1 MKSFTYV
8 AKDTAGKTQKGVIEA
23 ENGQEVLQKI
33 HEQGWFCVS
42 YNENLGSGRNSM
54 YKFST
59 KELSFC
65 CRQLAAMMSSGLTI
79 VKALD
84 ILYKEQEK
92 KGATQC
98 WLDIYESVQKG
109 ATFTEALQE
118 KAGCFPEFFISMV
131 GAGESSGSL
140 DVVMNRLS
148 DHYAKENKTNN
159 RIKGA
164 MTYPIILCLLCV
176 VMVIGMFTLILP
188 KFSGMM
194 SEEEMPALS
203 RILMG
208 FSDWMVKY
216 WWVLLI
222 VVAVLVVVI
231 RYALKVEKVRLEFDK
246 LKLKAPA
253 VGKLLG
259 TIYTGRFS
267 RTLSSLYSS
276 GIPMVECLERSSRV
290 LGNRYIDL
298 CFVQIIDEVKQGQ
311 PLSTSIQ
318 KTEVFESMF
327 CSIIYVGEE
336 SGALDEILAKTA
348 DYYEE
353 ESDAA
358 IGKLVGLMEPMMII
372 VMGLAIGLCLAAI
385 FPMLYGSMG
394 SIANE

>member
-8 AKDTAGKTQKGVIEA
+8 AKDTAGKSIKGVIEA

-42 YNENLGSGRNSM
+42 YNENLGSGRKSI

-65 CRQLAAMMSSGLTI
+65 CRQLAAMMTSGLTI

-92 KGATQC
+92 KGAEQC
-98 WLDIYESVQKG
+98 WLEIYENVQKG
-109 ATFTEALQE
+109 ATFTEALEE
-118 KAGCFPEFFISMV
+118 KAGSFPEFFISMV
-131 GAGESSGSL
+131 GAGESSGTL
-140 DVVMNRLS
+140 DTVMNRLS
-148 DHYAKENKTNN
+148 EHYAKENKTNN
-159 RIKGA
+159 RVKGA
-164 MTYPIILCLLCV
+164 LTYPIILGVLCI

-188 KFSGMM
+188 SFAGMM
-194 SEEEMPALS
+194 ERDEMPVLS
-203 RILMG
+203 RVLMD
-208 FSDWMVKY
+208 FSDFMVAK
-216 WWVLLI
+216 WWLILIIAAI
-222 VVAVLVVVI
+222 VVIVVI
-231 RYALKVEKVRLEFDK
+231 YALKIESIRLKFDK
-246 LKLKAPA
+246 FKLKCPG

-276 GIPMVECLERSSRV
+276 GIPMVECLERSSKV

-298 CFVQIIDEVKQGQ
+298 CFIQVVDEVKQGQ

-318 KTEVFESMF
+318 KTEIFESMF

-336 SGALDEILAKTA
+336 SGALDDILAKTA

-353 ESDAA
+353 ESDTA
-358 IGKLVGLMEPMMII
+358 IGKLVGMMEPLMII
-372 VMGLAIGLCLAAI
+372 VMGVAIGLCLAAI

-394 SIANE
+394 NLEG

>member
-8 AKDTAGKTQKGVIEA
+8 AKDTAGKTIKGVMDA
-23 ENGQEVLQKI
+23 ENGQEVMDKI

-42 YNENLGSGRNSM
+42 YNENIGSGRNSI

-65 CRQLAAMMSSGLTI
+65 CRQLAAMMTSGLTI

-92 KGATQC
+92 KGAMQC

-109 ATFTEALQE
+109 ATFTEALEE
-118 KAGCFPEFFISMV
+118 KAGAFPEFFISMV

-140 DVVMNRLS
+140 DIVMNRLS

-159 RIKGA
+159 KIKGA
-164 MTYPIILCLLCV
+164 MTYPIILAVLCV

-188 KFSGMM
+188 QFDGMM
-194 SEEEMPALS
+194 KEEDMPLLSKAL
-203 RILMG
+203 MN
-208 FSDWMVKY
+208 FSDFLIEK
-216 WWVLLI
+216 WWIILI
-222 VVAVLVVVI
+222 VVGAVI
-231 RYALKVEKVRLEFDK
+231 FGSIYALKIDKIRLRFDEF
-246 LKLKAPA
+246 KLKAPG

-276 GIPMVECLERSSRV
+276 GIPMVECLERSSKV
-290 LGNRYIDL
+290 LGNRHIDM
-298 CFVQIIDEVKQGQ
+298 CFIQVIDEVKQGQ

-353 ESDAA
+353 EADAA
-358 IGKLVGLMEPMMII
+358 IGKLVGMMEPMLII
-372 VMGLAIGLCLAAI
+372 VMGLAIGLCLAGI
-385 FPMLYGSMG
+385 FPMLYGNMTNISG
-394 SIANE
+394 

>member
-8 AKDTAGKTQKGVIEA
+8 AKDTAGKTQKGTMEA
-23 ENGQEVLQKI
+23 ENGQEVLAKI

-42 YNENLGSGRNSM
+42 YTENLGSGNKGM

-92 KGATQC
+92 KGAMQC
-98 WLDIYESVQKG
+98 WLDIYEEVQKG
-109 ATFTEALQE
+109 ATFTEALE
-118 KAGCFPEFFISMV
+118 TKNGAFPDFFVSMV
-131 GAGESSGSL
+131 GAGESSGTL

-148 DHYAKENKTNN
+148 DHYANENKTGN
-159 RIKGA
+159 KVKTA
-164 MTYPIILCLLCV
+164 MTYPIVLGVLCI

-188 KFSGMM
+188 TFADMMEPEDMTVLSKALMAFSNF
-194 SEEEMPALS
+194 LIN
-203 RILMG
+203 RWYVLVIIL
-208 FSDWMVKY
+208 V
-216 WWVLLI
+216 VLI
-222 VVAVLVVVI
+222 VGI
-231 RYALKVEKVRLEFDK
+231 KYALKVESVRLKFDK
-246 LKLKAPA
+246 LKLKAPM
-253 VGKLLG
+253 VGKLIG
-259 TIYTGRFS
+259 KIYTGRFA

-290 LGNRYIDL
+290 LGNKYIDN
-298 CFVQIIDEVKQGQ
+298 CFIQVIDEVKQGQ

-318 KTEVFESMF
+318 KTEIFESMF

-336 SGALDEILAKTA
+336 SGALDDILSKSA

-353 ESDAA
+353 EADAA
-358 IGKLVGLMEPMMII
+358 ITKLVGLMEPLMII
-372 VMGLAIGLCLAAI
+372 FMGVAIGLCLAGI

-394 SIANE
+394 NIQ

>member
-1 MKSFTYV
+1 MKTFTYV
-8 AKDTAGKTQKGVIEA
+8 AKDTAGKTQKGTMEA
-23 ENGQEVLQKI
+23 ENGQEVLAKI

-42 YNENLGSGRNSM
+42 YNENLGSGNKGI

-92 KGATQC
+92 KGAMQC
-98 WLDIYESVQKG
+98 WLDIYEEVQKG
-109 ATFTEALQE
+109 ATFTEALE
-118 KAGCFPEFFISMV
+118 TKNGAFPDFFVSMV

-140 DVVMNRLS
+140 DVTMNRLS
-148 DHYAKENKTNN
+148 EHYANENKTGN
-159 RIKGA
+159 KVKSA
-164 MTYPIILCLLCV
+164 MMYPIILGVLCI

-188 KFSGMM
+188 TFADMM
-194 SEEEMPALS
+194 EPEDMSVLS
-203 RILMG
+203 RALMA
-208 FSDWMVKY
+208 FSNFLIKRWY
-216 WWVLLI
+216 VLVIVIVVLI
-222 VVAVLVVVI
+222 VVI
-231 RYALKVEKVRLEFDK
+231 KYGLKIDSVRLKFDK
-246 LKLKAPA
+246 LKLKAPM
-253 VGKLLG
+253 VGKLVG
-259 TIYTGRFS
+259 KIYTGRFA

-276 GIPMVECLERSSRV
+276 GIPMVECLERSSKV
-290 LGNRYIDL
+290 LGNRYIDN
-298 CFVQIIDEVKQGQ
+298 CFIQVIDEVKQGQ

-336 SGALDEILAKTA
+336 SGALDDILAKSA

-353 ESDAA
+353 EADSA
-358 IGKLVGLMEPMMII
+358 ITRLVSLMEPLMII
-372 VMGLAIGLCLAAI
+372 IMGVAIGLCLAAI

-394 SIANE
+394 NIE

>member
-8 AKDTAGKTQKGVIEA
+8 AKDTAGKTQKGTMEA
-23 ENGQEVLQKI
+23 ENGQEVLAKI

-42 YNENLGSGRNSM
+42 YTENLGSGNKGM

-92 KGATQC
+92 KGAMQC
-98 WLDIYESVQKG
+98 WLDIYEEVQKG
-109 ATFTEALQE
+109 ATFTEALE
-118 KAGCFPEFFISMV
+118 TKNGAFPDFFVSMV
-131 GAGESSGSL
+131 GAGESSGTL

-148 DHYAKENKTNN
+148 EHYANENKTGN
-159 RIKGA
+159 KVKTA
-164 MTYPIILCLLCV
+164 MTYPIVLGVLCI

-188 KFSGMM
+188 TFADMMEPEDMTILSKALMAFSNF
-194 SEEEMPALS
+194 LITKWYVLVI
-203 RILMG
+203 IL
-208 FSDWMVKY
+208 V
-216 WWVLLI
+216 VLI
-222 VVAVLVVVI
+222 VGI
-231 RYALKVEKVRLEFDK
+231 KYALKVESVRLKFDK
-246 LKLKAPA
+246 LKLKAPM
-253 VGKLLG
+253 VGKLIG
-259 TIYTGRFS
+259 KIYTGRFA

-290 LGNRYIDL
+290 LGNKYIDN
-298 CFVQIIDEVKQGQ
+298 CFIQVIDEVKQGQ

-318 KTEVFESMF
+318 KTEIFESMF

-336 SGALDEILAKTA
+336 SGALDDILSKSA

-353 ESDAA
+353 EADAA
-358 IGKLVGLMEPMMII
+358 ITKLVGLMEPLMII
-372 VMGLAIGLCLAAI
+372 FMGVAIGLCLAGI

-394 SIANE
+394 NIQ

>member
-8 AKDTAGKTQKGVIEA
+8 AKDTAGKTLKGVIEA

-33 HEQGWFCVS
+33 HDQGWFCVS
-42 YNENLGSGRNSM
+42 YTENLGSGRSSI

-65 CRQLAAMMSSGLTI
+65 CRQLAAMMTSGLTI

-98 WLDIYESVQKG
+98 WLEIYESVQKG
-109 ATFTEALQE
+109 ATFTEALEE
-118 KAGCFPEFFISMV
+118 KRGSFPDFFISMV

-148 DHYAKENKTNN
+148 EHYANENKTNN
-159 RIKGA
+159 KIKGA
-164 MTYPIILCLLCV
+164 MTYPIILGILCV

-188 KFSGMM
+188 SFAGMM
-194 SEEEMPALS
+194 EEDEMPVLS
-203 RILMG
+203 RALMH
-208 FSDWMVKY
+208 FSDWLVAY
-216 WWVLLI
+216 WWAVLIAVLLLVI
-222 VVAVLVVVI
+222 VI
-231 RYALKVEKVRLEFDK
+231 KYALKVPSIRLKFDK
-246 LKLKAPA
+246 FILKCPS
-253 VGKLLG
+253 VGKLVC
-259 TIYTGRFS
+259 TMYTGRFA

-290 LGNRYIDL
+290 LGNSYIDQ
-298 CFVQIIDEVKQGQ
+298 CFIQVVDEVKQGQ

-336 SGALDEILAKTA
+336 SGALDSILEKTA

-353 ESDAA
+353 ESDTA
-358 IGKLVGLMEPMMII
+358 IGKLVGMMEPLMII
-372 VMGLAIGLCLAAI
+372 IMGVAIGLCLAAI

-394 SIANE
+394 NIE

>member
-1 MKSFTYV
+1 MKSFPYV

-164 MTYPIILCLLCV
+164 MTYPIILCILCV

-194 SEEEMPALS
+194 SEDEMPALS

-276 GIPMVECLERSSRV
+276 GIPMVECLER
-290 LGNRYIDL
+290 
-298 CFVQIIDEVKQGQ
+298 GQ

>member
-8 AKDTAGKTQKGVIEA
+8 AKDTAGKTLKGVIEA

-33 HEQGWFCVS
+33 HDQGWFCVS
-42 YNENLGSGRNSM
+42 YTENLGSGKSSI

-65 CRQLAAMMSSGLTI
+65 CRQLAAMMTSGLTI

-98 WLDIYESVQKG
+98 WLEIYESVQKG
-109 ATFTEALQE
+109 ATFTEALEE
-118 KAGCFPEFFISMV
+118 KRGSFPDFFISMV

-140 DVVMNRLS
+140 DMVMNRLS
-148 DHYAKENKTNN
+148 EHYANENKTNN
-159 RIKGA
+159 KIKGA
-164 MTYPIILCLLCV
+164 MTYPIILGVLCI

-188 KFSGMM
+188 SFAGMM

-203 RILMG
+203 RALMH
-208 FSDWMVKY
+208 FSDWLVAY
-216 WWVLLI
+216 WWILLI
-222 VVAVLVVVI
+222 VVVIAVIVI
-231 RYALKVEKVRLEFDK
+231 KYALKIPSIRLKFDK
-246 LKLKAPA
+246 FKLKCPS
-253 VGKLLG
+253 VGKLIG
-259 TIYTGRFS
+259 TVYTGRFA

-290 LGNRYIDL
+290 LGNSYIDQ
-298 CFVQIIDEVKQGQ
+298 CFIQVVDEVKQGQ

-318 KTEVFESMF
+318 KTEIFESMF

-336 SGALDEILAKTA
+336 SGALDTILEKTA

-353 ESDAA
+353 ESDTA
-358 IGKLVGLMEPMMII
+358 ISKLVGMMEPLMII
-372 VMGLAIGLCLAAI
+372 FMGVAIGLCLAAI
-385 FPMLYGSMG
+385 FPMLYSSMG
-394 SIANE
+394 NIQ

>member
-8 AKDTAGKTQKGVIEA
+8 AKDTAGKTIKGVMDA
-23 ENGQEVLQKI
+23 ENGQEVMDKI

-42 YNENLGSGRNSM
+42 YNENIGSGRNSI

-65 CRQLAAMMSSGLTI
+65 CRQLAAMMTSGLTI

-92 KGATQC
+92 KGAMQC

-109 ATFTEALQE
+109 ATFTEALEE
-118 KAGCFPEFFISMV
+118 KAGAFPEFFISMV

-140 DVVMNRLS
+140 DIVMNRLS

-159 RIKGA
+159 KIKGA
-164 MTYPIILCLLCV
+164 MTYPIILAVLCV

-188 KFSGMM
+188 QFDGMM
-194 SEEEMPALS
+194 KEEDMPFLSKAL
-203 RILMG
+203 MN
-208 FSDWMVKY
+208 FSDFLIAK
-216 WWVLLI
+216 WWIILI
-222 VVAVLVVVI
+222 VVGVVI
-231 RYALKVEKVRLEFDK
+231 FGCIYALKIDKIRLRFDEF
-246 LKLKAPA
+246 KLKAPG

-276 GIPMVECLERSSRV
+276 GIPMVECLERSSKV
-290 LGNRYIDL
+290 LGNRHIDM
-298 CFVQIIDEVKQGQ
+298 CFIQVIDEVKQGQ

-336 SGALDEILAKTA
+336 SGALDEILAKSA

-353 ESDAA
+353 EADAA
-358 IGKLVGLMEPMMII
+358 IGKLVGMMEPMLII
-372 VMGLAIGLCLAAI
+372 IMGLAIGLCLAGI
-385 FPMLYGSMG
+385 FPMLYGNMTN
-394 SIANE
+394 IAA

>member
-8 AKDTAGKTQKGVIEA
+8 AKDTAGKTLKGVIEA

-33 HEQGWFCVS
+33 HDQGWFCVS
-42 YNENLGSGRNSM
+42 YNENLGSGRSSI

-65 CRQLAAMMSSGLTI
+65 CRQLAAMMTSGLTI

-98 WLDIYESVQKG
+98 WLEIYESVQKG
-109 ATFTEALQE
+109 ATFTEALEE
-118 KAGCFPEFFISMV
+118 KRGSFPDFFISMI

-148 DHYAKENKTNN
+148 EHYANENKTGNK
-159 RIKGA
+159 IKGA
-164 MTYPIILCLLCV
+164 MTYPIILGVLCV

-188 KFSGMM
+188 SFAGMM
-194 SEEEMPALS
+194 EEEDMNVLTRALFH
-203 RILMG
+203 
-208 FSDWMVKY
+208 FSDWLVSY
-216 WWVLLI
+216 WWILLI
-222 VVAVLVVVI
+222 VVVMAVI
-231 RYALKVEKVRLEFDK
+231 IIKYALKVPKVRLQFDK
-246 LKLKAPA
+246 FILKCPA
-253 VGKLLG
+253 VGKLVG
-259 TIYTGRFS
+259 TIYTGRFA

-290 LGNRYIDL
+290 LGNSYIDQ
-298 CFVQIIDEVKQGQ
+298 CFIQVVDEVKQGQ

-318 KTEVFESMF
+318 KTEIFESMF

-336 SGALDEILAKTA
+336 SGALDSILEKTA

-353 ESDAA
+353 ESDTA
-358 IGKLVGLMEPMMII
+358 IGKLVGMMEPLMII
-372 VMGLAIGLCLAAI
+372 IMGVAIGLCLAAI

-394 SIANE
+394 NIE